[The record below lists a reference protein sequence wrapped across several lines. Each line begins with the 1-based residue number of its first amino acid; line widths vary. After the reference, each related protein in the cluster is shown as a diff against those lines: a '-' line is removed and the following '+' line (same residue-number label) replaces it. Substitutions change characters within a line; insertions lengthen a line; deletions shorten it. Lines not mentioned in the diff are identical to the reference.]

1 MIKIQGILQN
11 KWKLTVI
18 VGLFLLVITMI
29 RLLWIAHHEVPVPHQ
44 AVGGVLDL
52 RGWDFEQEE
61 MVALSGQWEF
71 YPGQLIV
78 PGAEAK
84 AKSAFS
90 GLSPGLLSVPG
101 DWGEAAGSGGSTATH
116 RYGTYRLLIQL
127 DENARFPAGIH
138 FPKIQGA
145 SRVYVNGQ
153 LLGESGHPDADESR
167 MVLRNLPYSVFFT
180 PERGQLELVVH
191 VANNEAYLTGG
202 ILKSVLFGKQA
213 AIDQRVSTS
222 HFMQLMVCVV
232 LAVHAAYAMIVY
244 AVGVRQPIL
253 LTFAALVSS
262 AVCSI
267 LVDDDK
273 LLFQVVPYDYELSV
287 RLVYMAYATV
297 YAMLFAFVA
306 QLLGKAGKTNRWFY
320 VLCLFEV
327 LLLICFPPASVAWLV
342 KILLLFIS
350 FPAGI
355 MVISIIWKTVRTG
368 DKDAVFLLLGA
379 SGIAAN
385 IVWGS
390 LKNRLLVDLTF
401 YPFDFIAAFLAF
413 GTYWFIRYFRATAR
427 TEELAAR
434 LQREDQNKDAF
445 LANTSHELRNPLH
458 GILNIA
464 QTVLEREQGRMD
476 NESKKR
482 MEMIVTAG
490 KRMLLLLNDL
500 LDVTRLKEGRVQ
512 LVPKSVSVQTVAT
525 GVLDM
530 LRLMEEGKPVKFI
543 LAIPESFP
551 LVLADENRLVQ
562 ILFNLAHNAMKY
574 TEEGTITIGASV
586 REDKAYIWVA
596 DTGIGMDEETQQHI
610 FQPYVQGQPGVA
622 AVDGGIGLGL
632 GICKQLVEMHGG
644 ELEVAST
651 PGQGS
656 VFTFSLP
663 LIPEAVAETA
673 SAAESSLL
681 APPLFTESAE
691 ETGDTPENASSDDG
705 VVIGRPK
712 ILVVDDE
719 PFNLTVLESILQTE
733 GYEITGVT
741 SSKEALEQLER
752 DQWDLAIVDVMM
764 PNMSGYEL
772 AQLIR
777 ARYTVLELPILLLT
791 ARSYLEGVAAGFL
804 AGAND
809 YVTKPVDP
817 LELRARVRSLVE
829 VKQSDE
835 ERLRMEA
842 AWLQAQIKPHFFF
855 NTLNSI
861 AILSELDPPR
871 MRELLLQ
878 FSTYL
883 QRSFDFQNAQQIVP
897 FAQELE
903 LVRSYLAIEQVRF
916 GDKLRVVWK
925 IDEDSDFYL
934 PPLTIQPLVENA
946 LVHGLLNR
954 IEGGTLTLS
963 VTHDGDE
970 VEIKVEDDGVGVAE
984 ERVKELLAGDRQTR
998 RGVGLFNTDY
1008 RLKQRYGKGLQIESG
1023 VNRGMTVSFRVP
1035 KMQGTK

>member
-1 MIKIQGILQN
+1 M
-11 KWKLTVI
+11 T
-18 VGLFLLVITMI
+18 
-29 RLLWIAHHEVPVPHQ
+29 
-44 AVGGVLDL
+44 
-52 RGWDFEQEE
+52 
-61 MVALSGQWEF
+61 
-71 YPGQLIV
+71 
-78 PGAEAK
+78 
-84 AKSAFS
+84 
-90 GLSPGLLSVPG
+90 
-101 DWGEAAGSGGSTATH
+101 
-116 RYGTYRLLIQL
+116 
-127 DENARFPAGIH
+127 
-138 FPKIQGA
+138 
-145 SRVYVNGQ
+145 
-153 LLGESGHPDADESR
+153 
-167 MVLRNLPYSVFFT
+167 
-180 PERGQLELVVH
+180 
-191 VANNEAYLTGG
+191 
-202 ILKSVLFGKQA
+202 
-213 AIDQRVSTS
+213 
-222 HFMQLMVCVV
+222 
-232 LAVHAAYAMIVY
+232 
-244 AVGVRQPIL
+244 
-253 LTFAALVSS
+253 
-262 AVCSI
+262 
-267 LVDDDK
+267 
-273 LLFQVVPYDYELSV
+273 
-287 RLVYMAYATV
+287 
-297 YAMLFAFVA
+297 
-306 QLLGKAGKTNRWFY
+306 
-320 VLCLFEV
+320 
-327 LLLICFPPASVAWLV
+327 
-342 KILLLFIS
+342 
-350 FPAGI
+350 
-355 MVISIIWKTVRTG
+355 
-368 DKDAVFLLLGA
+368 
-379 SGIAAN
+379 
-385 IVWGS
+385 
-390 LKNRLLVDLTF
+390 
-401 YPFDFIAAFLAF
+401 
-413 GTYWFIRYFRATAR
+413 
-427 TEELAAR
+427 
-434 LQREDQNKDAF
+434 
-445 LANTSHELRNPLH
+445 
-458 GILNIA
+458 
-464 QTVLEREQGRMD
+464 
-476 NESKKR
+476 
-482 MEMIVTAG
+482 
-490 KRMLLLLNDL
+490 
-500 LDVTRLKEGRVQ
+500 
-512 LVPKSVSVQTVAT
+512 
-525 GVLDM
+525 
-530 LRLMEEGKPVKFI
+530 
-543 LAIPESFP
+543 
-551 LVLADENRLVQ
+551 
-562 ILFNLAHNAMKY
+562 
-574 TEEGTITIGASV
+574 
-586 REDKAYIWVA
+586 
-596 DTGIGMDEETQQHI
+596 
-610 FQPYVQGQPGVA
+610 
-622 AVDGGIGLGL
+622 
-632 GICKQLVEMHGG
+632 
-644 ELEVAST
+644 
-651 PGQGS
+651 
-656 VFTFSLP
+656 
-663 LIPEAVAETA
+663 
-673 SAAESSLL
+673 
-681 APPLFTESAE
+681 PPLFTESAE

-752 DQWDLAIVDVMM
+752 DQWDLVIVDVMM